1 MHIVS
6 GPNRKSRQY
15 FKVEWAWGVHLLTYP
30 LPFQLA
36 GLTLISSLQRVK
48 QWLYIKNNVCIWDEI
63 KSGMRHDAEPS
74 EQVTAREQEQSQL
87 IFGSVHSIV
96 FIAIRFLPFLFR
108 QKSK

>member
-6 GPNRKSRQY
+6 EPNRKSRQE
-15 FKVEWAWGVHLLTYP
+15 FKVEWTWGVHLLTYP

-36 GLTLISSLQRVK
+36 LISSLQQVK
-48 QWLYIKNNVCIWDEI
+48 LWLYIKNNVCVWDGI

-74 EQVTAREQEQSQL
+74 EQVMAREREQSQR
-87 IFGSVHSIV
+87 IFGGVYSFV
-96 FIAIRFLPFLFR
+96 FIAIHFLPFLFR